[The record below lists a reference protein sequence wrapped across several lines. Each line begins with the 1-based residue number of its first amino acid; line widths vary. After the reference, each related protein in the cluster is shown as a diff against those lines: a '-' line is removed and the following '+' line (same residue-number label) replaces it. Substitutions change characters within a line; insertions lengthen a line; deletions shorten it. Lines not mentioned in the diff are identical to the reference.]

1 MHEKKLIIA
10 ATIIVTILVLFELGS
25 LRANRFSDS
34 DILTSGR
41 VTTTAQP
48 ATQKTT
54 AAPSTSPLKLQ
65 DPIETQPL
73 EPPESTVPTEP
84 TEATM
89 ENIYFSLPPETT
101 APQATEQLVTLQY
114 ATVAL
119 PNNPPDYNAQWEAGY
134 LLAIDNPDPTYKC
147 GKVELSD
154 EDRDLIERLCNGE
167 FGSGGF
173 IGASLIAQCVKNAMY
188 FEGPGSAGCGL
199 RPPLPI
205 LLEANPH
212 PFHRLV
218 CFCCCSVAQ
227 SCPTLCDPMGC
238 STPGLLVLYR
248 VCHHFLDSNH
258 PSDRHSKFNHLNH
271 SPSALALHCRI
282 HPV

>member
-1 MHEKKLIIA
+1 MKFSFDKFNKYFFVVHEKKLIIA

-147 GKVELSD
+147 GKVEL
-154 EDRDLIERLCNGE
+154 
-167 FGSGGF
+167 
-173 IGASLIAQCVKNAMY
+173 
-188 FEGPGSAGCGL
+188 
-199 RPPLPI
+199 
-205 LLEANPH
+205 
-212 PFHRLV
+212 
-218 CFCCCSVAQ
+218 
-227 SCPTLCDPMGC
+227 
-238 STPGLLVLYR
+238 
-248 VCHHFLDSNH
+248 
-258 PSDRHSKFNHLNH
+258 
-271 SPSALALHCRI
+271 
-282 HPV
+282 